1 MKTLRRPMFRRGGE
15 VDGGITSGMRTN
27 FREGTNREQ
36 FEEIM
41 KKYSTPAV
49 DPVAQLLIQGG
60 LRGLSETG
68 GGGTLAN
75 LARAFEPAVGQAF
88 RSMEGQRG
96 AQRNIEL
103 EGLKFDIAEKERQEK
118 IAREKLFR
126 EEDKDFEKE
135 ILGLKQTGQER
146 IQLLKNAS
154 GGDKTAVQKL
164 ADQAISL
171 GQFENTPEGRKQ
183 AFEYFTLSSGD
194 LLRSSMADRIADYAK
209 TNFPGEDMVGT
220 AKATFVLETLPELQE
235 KGYSVDILKPY
246 VNTKKEVKLKKLT
259 PNKVYFDVATQQP
272 VFFDGTGLKP
282 IEQEVKWL
290 NLHQKA
296 ILISQMQKK
305 IQR

>member
-126 EEDKDFEKE
+126 EEDNDFEKE

-282 IEQEVKWL
+282 IE
-290 NLHQKA
+290 
-296 ILISQMQKK
+296 
-305 IQR
+305 

>member
-15 VDGGITSGMRTN
+15 VGGGITSGMRTN
-27 FREGTNREQ
+27 FQEGTNRER

-282 IEQEVKWL
+282 IE
-290 NLHQKA
+290 
-296 ILISQMQKK
+296 
-305 IQR
+305 

>member
-15 VDGGITSGMRTN
+15 VDGGITSGMRSN
-27 FREGTNREQ
+27 FKEGSYRER
-36 FEEIM
+36 FDKIM
-41 KKYSTPAV
+41 QDYAAPAV
-49 DPVAQLLIQGG
+49 DPVGQLLIQGG

-88 RSMEGQRG
+88 QTMGSQRAAEKQTALTG
-96 AQRNIEL
+96 LEMDIEQ
-103 EGLKFDIAEKERQEK
+103 ERRREDIARQAEQRQEDK
-118 IAREKLFR
+118 AFELKLLSEKQMGQEKL
-126 EEDKDFEKE
+126 
-135 ILGLKQTGQER
+135 
-146 IQLLKNAS
+146 QLLKNAA

-164 ADQAISL
+164 VDQAISL

-194 LLRSSMADRIADYAK
+194 LLRSSMADRVADYAK

-220 AKATFVLETLPELQE
+220 AKATFVLEMLPELQE

-246 VNTKKEVKLKKLT
+246 INTKKEVKLKKLT

-282 IEQEVKWL
+282 IE
-290 NLHQKA
+290 
-296 ILISQMQKK
+296 
-305 IQR
+305 

>member
-282 IEQEVKWL
+282 IE
-290 NLHQKA
+290 
-296 ILISQMQKK
+296 
-305 IQR
+305 

>member
-15 VDGGITSGMRTN
+15 VGGGITSGMRTN

-282 IEQEVKWL
+282 IE
-290 NLHQKA
+290 
-296 ILISQMQKK
+296 
-305 IQR
+305 